1 MARSHEPLIR
11 LARFKVEEL
20 QKQMAELDRSKA
32 ALNNQ
37 IERLEAS
44 VPEEQAIAA
53 ESKDGFLAYGSY
65 AQAVIKRKENIRISL
80 VEVDAQADALR
91 ERLSEAFQEL
101 KKYELL
107 EERRLAQVEKAVRKA
122 EQDELDDI
130 AQVRHHRQ
138 SKH

>member
-32 ALNNQ
+32 ALIGQ

-44 VPEEQAIAA
+44 VPEEQAVATQ
-53 ESKDGFLAYGSY
+53 SKDGYLAYGSY
-65 AQAVIKRKENIRISL
+65 AQAVIKRKDNIRASL
-80 VEVDAQADALR
+80 SEVEAQSDALR
-91 ERLSEAFQEL
+91 DRLSEAFQEL

-107 EERRLAQVEKAVRKA
+107 EERRVARAEAALRDA
-122 EQDELDDI
+122 EQAELDEMASI
-130 AQVRHHRQ
+130 RHRRAH
-138 SKH
+138 

>member
-32 ALNNQ
+32 ALIGQ

-44 VPEEQAIAA
+44 VPEEQAVATQ
-53 ESKDGFLAYGSY
+53 SKDGYLAYGSY
-65 AQAVIKRKENIRISL
+65 AQAVIKRKDNIRASL
-80 VEVDAQADALR
+80 SEVEAQSDALR
-91 ERLSEAFQEL
+91 DRLAEAFQEL

-107 EERRLAQVEKAVRKA
+107 EERRVARAEAAVREA
-122 EQDELDDI
+122 EQAELDEMASI
-130 AQVRHHRQ
+130 RHRRAH
-138 SKH
+138 

>member
-20 QKQMAELDRSKA
+20 QKQMAELDNSKT

-44 VPEEQAIAA
+44 VPEEQAVA
-53 ESKDGFLAYGSY
+53 EQSKDGYLAYGSY
-65 AQAVIKRKENIRISL
+65 AQAVIKRKENIRLSL
-80 VEVDAQADALR
+80 AEVEVQADSLR

-101 KKYELL
+101 KKYEIL
-107 EERRLAQVEKAVRKA
+107 EERRLARIADAVRIA
-122 EQDELDDI
+122 EQNELDEI
-130 AQVRHHRQ
+130 AQVRHHRRPN
-138 SKH
+138 